1 MLSKL
6 VKIADRMKMSEQ
18 RFTQN
23 APLGAESWFGCGGT
37 ADILFQPADLDDLS
51 LFLKDTPPELP
62 VTILGGLANTI
73 VRDGGIR
80 GCVIRLGKPFA
91 EIEIRGTRIVAGAGA
106 LNGTVAAA
114 AAKAGIGGLEFL
126 SGIPGTVG
134 GALRMNAGAYGR
146 EVKDALVAAFGLDR
160 TGRSEALMLD
170 EMHMSYRH
178 CGAPEGIIFTA
189 AAFEGQREDKDIVR
203 ARLKEIKERRRDT
216 QPIAEKTGGST
227 FANPTAEELTAA
239 GLPEGTRAWQL
250 VERVGGRGLKI
261 GGAMM
266 SEKHCNFMINTG
278 TATAADL
285 EDLGDELI
293 SRVKNLLG
301 VTLHWEIR
309 RIGERLPPGQCP
321 A

>member
-51 LFLKDTPPELP
+51 LFLKDTPAELP

-285 EDLGDELI
+285 EDLGDELL

-309 RIGERLPPGQCP
+309 RIGERLPPGQSP

>member
-1 MLSKL
+1 
-6 VKIADRMKMSEQ
+6 MSEQ

-23 APLGAESWFGCGGT
+23 APLGAESWFGCGGA

-51 LFLKDTPPELP
+51 LFLKDTPAELP

-91 EIEIRGTRIVAGAGA
+91 EIEIRGTRILAGAGA

-160 TGRSEALMLD
+160 SGRSEALMLD
-170 EMHMSYRH
+170 EMHMSYRY

-189 AAFEGQREDKDIVR
+189 AAFEGQREDKDVVR

-227 FANPTAEELTAA
+227 FANPTAEELSAA

-285 EDLGDELI
+285 EDLGEELI

-309 RIGERLPPGQCP
+309 RIGERLPPGQTN

>member
-23 APLGAESWFGCGGT
+23 APLGAESWFACGGT

-51 LFLKDTPPELP
+51 MFLKDTPPELP

-91 EIEIRGTRIVAGAGA
+91 EIEVRGTRIVAGAGA

-146 EVKDALVAAFGLDR
+146 EVKDTLVAAFGLDR
-160 TGRSEALMLD
+160 AGRSEALMLD

-178 CGAPEGIIFTA
+178 CGAPEGLIFTA
-189 AAFEGQREDKDIVR
+189 AAFQGDREDKEIVR

-227 FANPTAEELTAA
+227 FANPTAEELAAA

-301 VTLHWEIR
+301 LSLHWEIR
-309 RIGERLPPGQCP
+309 RIGERQTPERTQ